1 MQLGILFE
9 DAFRTAELA
18 LADSQAAKLVFI
30 DQTGVAHV
38 TPEVFRK
45 LVNSPTVTFCSFS
58 RLQRSTDFETI
69 PPSGR
74 KLIDLKFTT
83 MFIVQLLSTI
93 EGCFV
98 LTKNISLLRFQ

>member
-58 RLQRSTDFETI
+58 RL
-69 PPSGR
+69 
-74 KLIDLKFTT
+74 
-83 MFIVQLLSTI
+83 
-93 EGCFV
+93 
-98 LTKNISLLRFQ
+98 